1 MSENINNMELEDN
14 FFEQD
19 EIANEK
25 SFMEEFESPVP
36 FNQVMDI
43 TTDEPKGGTEGKTTE
58 DQEDDQGSVEAFKFD
73 DTMAEE
79 EKAELAE
86 LNAKLGTDFESMA
99 KLKESLKTED
109 KKGEELQ
116 IEQERRY
123 INYFRDL
130 LDTKKY
136 DDSALILEDKKITA
150 INNNEN
156 LADEDVIERIKA
168 EVALL
173 EDSGMTSYAA
183 KAIRDNL
190 SMHLEKKEAV
200 VNQYDSSKQ
209 LSAQQKEQKYKED
222 LQAGINEI
230 FKQGKF
236 FNIQPTKEDLLDIYK
251 EVSKNKHIE
260 HLKANP
266 KDAVEFALFKR
277 YRDVISKNLAKP
289 DFNAGVKNTLKE
301 FGMSSSE
308 QTGKS
313 ANDISKGGNEEELS
327 FLQKFAK

>member
-1 MSENINNMELEDN
+1 MPDNINDMELEDN

-25 SFMEEFESPVP
+25 SFMDEFEPPVP

-43 TTDEPKGGTEGKTTE
+43 TTDEPKGGSEEQKKDEEEGT
-58 DQEDDQGSVEAFKFD
+58 VEAFKFD
-73 DTMAEE
+73 DTLAEE

-109 KKGEELQ
+109 KKGEEAQ
-116 IEQERRY
+116 IDQERRY
-123 INYFRDL
+123 INYFKDL
-130 LDTKKY
+130 LDVRKY
-136 DDSALILEDKKITA
+136 NDSALIFEDKKITA

-156 LADEDVIERIKA
+156 LGDEDVIERIKA
-168 EVALL
+168 EVSLL

-190 SMHLEKKEAV
+190 TMHLEKKEAV
-200 VNQYDSSKQ
+200 VNQYDSSRQ
-209 LSAQQKEQKYKED
+209 LSSQQKELKYKEE

-236 FNIQPTKEDLLDIYK
+236 LNIKPTREDLLDIYK
-251 EVSKNKHIE
+251 DVSKNKHIE

-266 KDAVEFALFKR
+266 KDAVEYALFKR
-277 YRDVISKNLAKP
+277 YKDVILKSLEKP

-308 QTGKS
+308 QTGKP

>member
-1 MSENINNMELEDN
+1 MDPNLDMELEDN

-25 SFMEEFESPVP
+25 SFMDEFEAPIP

-43 TTDEPKGGTEGKTTE
+43 TTDEPKGSPEGKAKE
-58 DQEDDQGSVEAFKFD
+58 EEEDQGSVEAFKFD
-73 DTMAEE
+73 DTLAEE
-79 EKAELAE
+79 EKKELAE

-99 KLKESLKTED
+99 KLKESLKSEE
-109 KKGEELQ
+109 KKGEESDIDLD
-116 IEQERRY
+116 RRY
-123 INYFRDL
+123 ISFYNDL
-130 LDTKKY
+130 LNQEKY
-136 DDSALILEDKKITA
+136 DDKALIFEDKKIDA
-150 INNNEN
+150 IKKNEN

-168 EVALL
+168 EV
-173 EDSGMTSYAA
+173 EIIVESGMTAYAA
-183 KAIRDNL
+183 RAIRDNL
-190 SMHLEKKEAV
+190 NMHLKEKLAK
-200 VNQYDSSKQ
+200 VNQYDSSRQ

-230 FKQGKF
+230 FKEGKF
-236 FNIQPTKEDLLDIYK
+236 FNIKPTREDLLEIYK

-277 YRDVISKNLAKP
+277 YRDIISKNLAKP
-289 DFNAGVKNTLKE
+289 DFNAGVKNTLNE

-308 QTGKS
+308 QTGKP